1 MKDESMNEW
10 RAFDYMNA
18 DGVED
23 TSVQRGDVYDPFTR
37 LSFDAYDD
45 EHATMWCEYLND
57 LGKQNADLVL
67 VVEKLLAGARGHYTS
82 CSVWRGKKRTPC
94 TCGADEA
101 RELLL
106 KIRGEA

>member
-1 MKDESMNEW
+1 MSERFWQVTYEGYDAHPVFRDPDGKEW
-10 RAFDYMNA
+10 SDAGLMDHI
-18 DGVED
+18 DTVEA
-23 TSVQRGDVYDPFTR
+23 
-37 LSFDAYDD
+37 L
-45 EHATMWCEYLND
+45 
-57 LGKQNADLVL
+57 NADLVL

-106 KIRGEA
+106 KIRGEG